1 IDAILVDRL
10 AALDLV
16 KKTKGTLAVTGDAF
30 SRQESGVA
38 LRKGNVEHYWV
49 TSAPNHFSES
59 AFKVPSF
66 CISAM
71 ALSTAFSKSSLP

>member
-1 IDAILVDRL
+1 MAHCLP
-10 AALDLV
+10 
-16 KKTKGTLAVTGDAF
+16 
-30 SRQESGVA
+30 
-38 LRKGNVEHYWV
+38 GNVEHYWV

-71 ALSTAFSKSSLP
+71 ALSTAFSKSSLPLRNATPDS